1 MKLLFDENLSIALPQ
16 TLADLYPDSAHVF
29 DLGLGGQ
36 ADLRIWERA
45 AADGFVLVSKDQ
57 DFQRLSVLEARRRR
71 WSGFGSVTARQPT
84 LFVCSVFGGNRSRN
98 LLTALTWIFSRS
110 AEIKVWLW

>member
-1 MKLLFDENLSIALPQ
+1 VKPLFDENLSIDLPQ

-57 DFQRLSVLEARRRR
+57 DFQRLSVL
-71 WSGFGSVTARQPT
+71 
-84 LFVCSVFGGNRSRN
+84 
-98 LLTALTWIFSRS
+98 
-110 AEIKVWLW
+110 